1 MCVCNIKKYI
11 QDVIVM
17 LTTFIFS
24 MIKNLA
30 SIMLGSFL
38 FVLKALDKKLNKL
51 YNDLVLSFDYIFML
65 NLQTKKVLK
74 KYQKP

>member
-11 QDVIVM
+11 QDVIVI

-38 FVLKALDKKLNKL
+38 FVFKALDKKLNKL

>member
-11 QDVIVM
+11 QDVIVI

>member
-38 FVLKALDKKLNKL
+38 FVLKALDKKLNEL

>member
-1 MCVCNIKKYI
+1 
-11 QDVIVM
+11 
-17 LTTFIFS
+17 